1 MQQQGMNADA
11 SGAQD
16 EGPGKVTKV
25 HVFESPGSTE
35 YGFTCDQTGANLPAP
50 DGEPWKHWRTV
61 DMGPGAEMQVGVDP
75 DEIEQG
81 IREKGYLVSTIN
93 DLPTI

>member
-1 MQQQGMNADA
+1 MQQQGMNAGV
-11 SGAQD
+11 SGAGD
-16 EGPGKVTKV
+16 EGPGAVTKV

-35 YGFTCDQTGANLPAP
+35 FGFTRDATGANLPAP
-50 DGEPWKHWRTV
+50 DGEPWRHWRTV
-61 DMGPGAEMQVGVDP
+61 DVGPGAEMQVGVDP